1 METDAGERACSG
13 SAAFS
18 FIGRGNDVMTIV
30 PLFPEWNT
38 DEGQEAEPATPSS
51 PRVGRSQPVRSPRPS
66 RSPVEILAGAAGGGR
81 GRSVTPAE
89 VIAQS
94 LDRKPSLDRFWAVWM
109 AHQTVLRQRSL
120 RLSGGNRADAEDAL
134 SAAMVRAAQAFDRQP
149 IQNPGA
155 WLVRILHNACMD
167 QHRQNAS
174 RVPIKTEDDD
184 LPPPS
189 AAAWAAV
196 EPSPEEAL
204 SQQESDA
211 AWSRAM
217 RALPASLVEPL
228 KLHLDDWSDEQI
240 AAHLNISRE
249 LVRKRR
255 QLARK
260 QLRLLLDI

>member
-1 METDAGERACSG
+1 
-13 SAAFS
+13 
-18 FIGRGNDVMTIV
+18 MTIV
-30 PLFPEWNT
+30 PLFPDWNA
-38 DEGQEAEPATPSS
+38 ESGEQANPAEPVAGPA
-51 PRVGRSQPVRSPRPS
+51 RPS
-66 RSPVEILAGAAGGGR
+66 RAYGPSRRSPSPVEVLARAAGGGR

-94 LDRKPSLDRFWAVWM
+94 LDRRPSLDHFWAVWM

-155 WLVRILHNACMD
+155 WLVRILHNTCMD

-189 AAAWAAV
+189 AAAWAAA
-196 EPSPEEAL
+196 EPSPEEVL

-211 AWSRAM
+211 AWGRAM